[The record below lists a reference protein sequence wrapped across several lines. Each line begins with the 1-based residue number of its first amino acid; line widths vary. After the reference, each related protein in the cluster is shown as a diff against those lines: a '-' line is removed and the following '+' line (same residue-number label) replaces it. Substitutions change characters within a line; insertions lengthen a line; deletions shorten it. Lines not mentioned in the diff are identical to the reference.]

1 MALAFTMPAVL
12 VVALFFA
19 GGIGFA
25 ILQSFG
31 SNASSGIGASAG
43 AGASIGKLT
52 LDAYISVFT
61 SSDIAVGTV
70 LSLRVSLISTIM
82 SSIAGLLLALGC
94 MALRSRYSRAER
106 VIRASFAF
114 PLGVPHLV
122 AAYAVVLLFSQSGW
136 LARIAYAWGWIDA
149 MPAFPIVVNDP
160 FGWGMIFAYVWKETP
175 FIFLCV
181 YPVLER
187 IRSEWRDPARVFGAN
202 AFAFVQ
208 TVVLPL
214 VTPVLLGASCI
225 VFAYA
230 FSAFEIPYVL
240 GVTYP
245 QVLSVL
251 AYTLY
256 TGELASRPEAIVV
269 GLWLTF
275 VPILVAAGVFF
286 AFRRVL
292 MRAWKGW

>member
-1 MALAFTMPAVL
+1 M

-25 ILQSFG
+25 IIQSFG
-31 SNASSGIGASAG
+31 LNASTGIDAG
-43 AGASIGKLT
+43 AGKFT
-52 LDAYISVFT
+52 MDAYISVFRSADIVT
-61 SSDIAVGTV
+61 STV
-70 LSLRVSLISTIM
+70 LSLRVSFFSTII
-82 SSIAGLLLALGC
+82 SSIAGLILALGC

-136 LARIAYAWGWIDA
+136 LARIAYALGWIES
-149 MPAFPIVVNDP
+149 MTVFPIVVNDT

-187 IRSEWRDPARVFGAN
+187 IRGEWRDPARVFGAN
-202 AFAFVQ
+202 GLTFVQ

-214 VTPVLLGASCI
+214 VTPVLLGATCI

-245 QVLSVL
+245 QALSVH

-256 TGELASRPEAIVV
+256 TGELASRPEAMVV

-275 VPILVAAGVFF
+275 VPILVASVVFL